1 MWWHGTLEPRHAL
14 LTMALV
20 AMALLTMA
28 LLAMA
33 LLTIALLTI
42 ALLTMA
48 LLTTA
53 LLTMALLTM
62 ALLTM
67 ALLTMALLTM
77 ALLTGR
83 APRQPHARPQPR
95 LMPRAEGFS
104 LTALTTTR
112 CLNYRYRVRRH
123 TVPLRSGA
131 PS

>member
-1 MWWHGTLEPRHAL
+1 MKRYLVGEEGGGGGGGGTRRSFTYSSHTYVSDMSVML
-14 LTMALV
+14 L
-20 AMALLTMA
+20 
-28 LLAMA
+28 
-33 LLTIALLTI
+33 IKC
-42 ALLTMA
+42 
-48 LLTTA
+48 TTA
-53 LLTMALLTM
+53 TTMALLTM